1 MQLRADVAKR
11 AAQVRVVNG
20 SDTDLEITRLSFEDD
35 WFAETA
41 VRDRVSQLPAGRT
54 LDLTI
59 QLAPSECEDEPEPAD
74 RGSRVVIEYSA
85 EGSAFTSTADLP
97 DPLEVIP
104 ALHAREC
111 LLADLE
117 RSTAVA
123 FTAFQPSE
131 TGQAATLTLTLTPTG
146 EAASEVTAI
155 QSTNLLTVGQV
166 DTATDVYPLG
176 VVVREGTTDPI
187 VIDLPL
193 VPCPLRPARRA
204 GGQAGHDLRPGCR
217 DRRPDRGRRPR
228 RAGGDEGAAPQLGR
242 GLVPVRLLAGAR
254 RGRVGTDR
262 RGARSLTGDRRSR
275 AQTCGPEGAD
285 LRSRGQQSGG
295 PYADRM
301 AQSSVAPHDPAAAR
315 GSSRRT
321 QSEIYRAGIS
331 GTRPAVPVDADALEA
346 AARKALSAEAFAYIA
361 GGAGAERTVAA
372 NRRAFERWQVWPRP
386 LHDVAE
392 RDLSI
397 ELLGRRR
404 PTPFVLAPLGVMELA
419 HRDADIAVAKAAASL
434 GVPYTLSNQAS
445 FPMEDVAAA
454 APAGVRLFQLY
465 WSANDELNGSLL
477 RRAEASGC
485 EAIVVTLDT
494 HLLGWRTRDLD
505 LAYLPFT
512 RGLGIAQ
519 YTSDPVFQQLV
530 RERVRTAGDPRQA
543 RGPRLAEHVE
553 APPPVRMTAKT
564 VAAGIQIARKGS
576 ALTGA
581 GLRDSLRSPLPRAAV
596 ETFLDVFS
604 TPALTWT
611 DLAKAREWTTLPII
625 LKGILH
631 PDDATRAMDAG
642 VDGVWVSNHG
652 GRQIDQ
658 SVPTLAA
665 LPGVVDRVGG
675 AVPVIFDSGVRGGA
689 DAFIA
694 LALGATAVA
703 IGRPY
708 AYGLA
713 IAGEAGV
720 REVVRNHIAE
730 LDITLGLARGSRP
743 SGMSGPTPFARPEP
757 RLSPTPSRGGP

>member
-1 MQLRADVAKR
+1 
-11 AAQVRVVNG
+11 
-20 SDTDLEITRLSFEDD
+20 
-35 WFAETA
+35 
-41 VRDRVSQLPAGRT
+41 
-54 LDLTI
+54 
-59 QLAPSECEDEPEPAD
+59 
-74 RGSRVVIEYSA
+74 
-85 EGSAFTSTADLP
+85 
-97 DPLEVIP
+97 
-104 ALHAREC
+104 
-111 LLADLE
+111 
-117 RSTAVA
+117 
-123 FTAFQPSE
+123 
-131 TGQAATLTLTLTPTG
+131 
-146 EAASEVTAI
+146 
-155 QSTNLLTVGQV
+155 
-166 DTATDVYPLG
+166 
-176 VVVREGTTDPI
+176 
-187 VIDLPL
+187 
-193 VPCPLRPARRA
+193 
-204 GGQAGHDLRPGCR
+204 
-217 DRRPDRGRRPR
+217 
-228 RAGGDEGAAPQLGR
+228 
-242 GLVPVRLLAGAR
+242 
-254 RGRVGTDR
+254 
-262 RGARSLTGDRRSR
+262 
-275 AQTCGPEGAD
+275 
-285 LRSRGQQSGG
+285 
-295 PYADRM
+295 M

-331 GTRPAVPVDADALEA
+331 GTRPSVPVDADALEA
-346 AARKALSAEAFAYIA
+346 AARKTLGAEAFAYIA

-386 LHDVAE
+386 LRDVAE

-419 HRDADIAVAKAAASL
+419 HRDADIAVAKGAASI

-445 FPMEDVAAA
+445 FAMEDVAAA

-530 RERVRTAGDPRQA
+530 RERVRTAGDPSTGSGTGVA
-543 RGPRLAEHVE
+543 GSVDPSTGSGTGVAGSVDP
-553 APPPVRMTAKT
+553 ATGSGTGVAGSVDPSTGSGTGVRMTAKT

-576 ALTGA
+576 ALTGG

-658 SVPTLAA
+658 SVPALAA
-665 LPGVVDRVGG
+665 LPGVVDRVRG

-720 REVVRNHIAE
+720 REVLRNHIAE
-730 LDITLGLARGSRP
+730 LDITLGL
-743 SGMSGPTPFARPEP
+743 SGFTSIRDVGAEALREA
-757 RLSPTPSRGGP
+757 